1 MQSKI
6 DMATDQAF
14 ILAYNNN
21 SDYTNMAR
29 ALGYGNNIN
38 NNVRVKIKERLQK
51 MGLPLYEGKKDVA
64 SLTKRELFQNRNS
77 YQSARSAI
85 VKNAQAIYLKSMKPK
100 CCAICGYNKHYEIAH
115 IKAVA
120 DFEEDASITE
130 INNENN
136 LIALCPNH
144 HWEYDNG
151 ILDLAGW
158 SSGSLTPS

>member
-1 MQSKI
+1 
-6 DMATDQAF
+6 MAK
-14 ILAYNNN
+14 
-21 SDYTNMAR
+21 

-38 NNVRVKIKERLQK
+38 NNVRIKIKERLQK
-51 MGLPLYEGKKDVA
+51 MGLPLYEGKKDIA
-64 SLTKRELFQNRNS
+64 SLTKKELFQSRNS

-85 VKNAQAIYLKSMKPK
+85 VKNAQAVYSKSKKPRY
-100 CCAICGYNKHYEIAH
+100 CAICGYDKHYEIAH

-120 DFEEDASITE
+120 DFENDTSIAE

-151 ILDLAGW
+151 ILDLAEW
-158 SSGSLTPS
+158 SSGSSLPS